1 MRQLRASRIPLNE
14 PSQNCRLLT
23 WRIWT
28 NHSIRC
34 RCRRLYVRTVP
45 DGQGYSSIQPG
56 SQVLIDP
63 YLSGSHIVNFQWIF
77 KSEPIFDIYS
87 SPAFR
92 ICNNII
98 KKIIRNLIF
107 DGLKMKKKKK
117 VIFKNKSL

>member
-77 KSEPIFDIYS
+77 KNEPIFDIYS

>member
-117 VIFKNKSL
+117 VIFF